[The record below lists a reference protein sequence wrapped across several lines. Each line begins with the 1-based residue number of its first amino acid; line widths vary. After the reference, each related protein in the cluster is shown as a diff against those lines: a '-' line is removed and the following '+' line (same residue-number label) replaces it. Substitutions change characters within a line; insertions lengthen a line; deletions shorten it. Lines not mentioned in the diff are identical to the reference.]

1 MKKIIFFIIF
11 LSLTCSCTLIKHSPG
26 KAYKKGLKYSYD
38 AVIIPG
44 FPYDNGEWNSVI
56 KFRLLWAKHLYEKG
70 IAKNF
75 IFSGAAVHTKYNEG
89 YIMAMYAH
97 KMGIPKKN
105 IFIEPNAKHSSENIY
120 YSLLICKEEGFKKI
134 AIATDPIQ
142 SFLISNYIER
152 IRNTDIDYLTLQPRY
167 IREHKFYDE
176 PTINYELAIEE
187 DFIPLKNKE
196 KFWER
201 KKASLGLQIDYG
213 MRVDEYLKY
222 SKWFRW

>member
-1 MKKIIFFIIF
+1 MNKILFLFIF
-11 LSLTCSCTLIKHSPG
+11 LPFIFSCSLIKDSPG
-26 KAYKKGLKYSYD
+26 KAYKNGLKRPYD

-44 FPYDNGEWNSVI
+44 YPYDGKEWNSVI

-70 IAKNF
+70 IAKNL

-120 YSLLICKEEGFKKI
+120 YSLLICKEEGFKRI

-142 SFLISNYIER
+142 SFLVSNYIER
-152 IRNTDIDYLTLQPRY
+152 IRNADIDYLTLQPRY
-167 IREHKFYDE
+167 IREHKYYDE
-176 PTINYELAIEE
+176 PIINYELAIEE
-187 DFIPLKNKE
+187 EFSPLKNKE
-196 KFWER
+196 SFWER
-201 KKASLGLQIDYG
+201 KKASLGLNIDYG

-222 SKWFRW
+222 SKWFKW